1 MASHLEQPLLHET
14 SQIGDL
20 PEPQLVSRPSF
31 RSRNRPVISW
41 GPPPVA
47 AYNMTQLPFKIDE
60 TPSRSVRVQDEA
72 LKEVA
77 KSPEE
82 SSPPLAN
89 AKVVDVDDD
98 VEGEDSYNDST
109 NDDDDDDDTDEGLV
123 MTMHNSNNSN
133 NGVENMEETNEL

>member
-1 MASHLEQPLLHET
+1 MASLLEQPLLHET

-60 TPSRSVRVQDEA
+60 TPS
-72 LKEVA
+72 
-77 KSPEE
+77 KSTRGPEE
-82 SSPPLAN
+82 ILTQQETSTMNEQSSPPLAN

-98 VEGEDSYNDST
+98 DESNDTSE
-109 NDDDDDDDTDEGLV
+109 NDDDDDDDDTDEGLV
-123 MTMHNSNNSN
+123 MTMHNSK
-133 NGVENMEETNEL
+133 NGAENMEETNEL

>member
-1 MASHLEQPLLHET
+1 MASLLEQPLLHET

-60 TPSRSVRVQDEA
+60 TPS
-72 LKEVA
+72 
-77 KSPEE
+77 KSTRGPEE
-82 SSPPLAN
+82 ILTKQETSTMNEQSSPPLAN

-98 VEGEDSYNDST
+98 DESNDSSE

-123 MTMHNSNNSN
+123 MTMHNSK
-133 NGVENMEETNEL
+133 NGAENMEETNEL